1 MVPYSVSGSARI
13 AAPPAHIYAIISDY
27 HRGHPAILPKQF
39 SNLRVESGSGIGAG
53 TTIRFE
59 VTMMGRTD
67 RYKAIVS
74 EPEPGRV
81 LVETN
86 VEPMD
91 SVTTFT
97 VDAEDGGRSANVT
110 IRMDLNSRPGIMG
123 AIERFLIKR
132 ALAPLYAAELR
143 LLEARATSPDPATSN
158 PTI

>member
-59 VTMMGRTD
+59 VTMMG
-67 RYKAIVS
+67 
-74 EPEPGRV
+74 
-81 LVETN
+81 
-86 VEPMD
+86 
-91 SVTTFT
+91 
-97 VDAEDGGRSANVT
+97 
-110 IRMDLNSRPGIMG
+110 
-123 AIERFLIKR
+123 AIERFLISR
-132 ALAPLYAAELR
+132 ALPPLYAAELR

-158 PTI
+158 PTA